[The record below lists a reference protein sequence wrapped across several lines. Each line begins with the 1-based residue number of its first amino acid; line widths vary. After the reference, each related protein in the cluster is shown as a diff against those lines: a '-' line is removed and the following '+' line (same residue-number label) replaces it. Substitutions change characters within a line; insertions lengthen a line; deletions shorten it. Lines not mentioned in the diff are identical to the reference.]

1 MHKIT
6 VSVAVSS
13 IKIKLFNDFKEG
25 FVNRIIEKLRKK
37 KKSQK
42 GNNIFWVGP
51 FLVG

>member
-37 KKSQK
+37 KNLRKAITFF
-42 GNNIFWVGP
+42 G
-51 FLVG
+51 